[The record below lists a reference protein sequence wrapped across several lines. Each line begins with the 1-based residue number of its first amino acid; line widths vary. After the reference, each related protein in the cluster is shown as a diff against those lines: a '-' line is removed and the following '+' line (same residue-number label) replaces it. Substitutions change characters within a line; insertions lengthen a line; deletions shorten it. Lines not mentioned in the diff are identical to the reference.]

1 MYLLSGDDADSPG
14 LFLAPALT
22 TTVEAPPMEQVQFI
36 RDEMANMVWA
46 KHPTNSHPGRVV
58 VAA

>member
-1 MYLLSGDDADSPG
+1 MARVPG

-22 TTVEAPPMEQVQFI
+22 TTVEAPPIEQVQFI

-46 KHPTNSHPGRVV
+46 IEQRVASRLGEGIV
-58 VAA
+58 L